1 MNNLEF
7 IKLSNMLVDEISL
20 PLFRQYVNVIFSAD
34 NCKYIIR
41 NLIGKLA
48 AEGET
53 NHMDMS
59 KEIGYVKN
67 VTLKEVMAVTRTD
80 RHADTYRRFYDLM
93 KDWGEDYWAKKI
105 ALAQTMPYTELD
117 SPGWVDPYTGYID
130 EEEFFLANTNIRSV
144 KVKASADDPRYQE
157 LFSEY
162 WSLEEYQMFLD
173 AQEGFNEVFDE
184 IELLDDDHD
193 TKVWQYSTMQ
203 NDELP
208 TSESGEC
215 SRRYGKNRK
224 VLLQMVEA
232 AESTGMMDELK
243 GMIRSSNEFK
253 KITYIMQY
261 LAREN
266 YSPADILNPI
276 TFLLEDYGLTL
287 TDLKKIKLPFHST
300 GNLKSWYLTH
310 GLNLRENNER
320 DSMGQMVDADEMF
333 VEKFCEETLNLY
345 VQNIALP
352 DSSDVTKSPAFVEA
366 YLHNV
371 LNKRDTSKA
380 KALTASW
387 DAWRASL
394 DPEAASAYRK
404 VKNITGSHK
413 EANKVFFKMYS
424 RYNITSLGSKTMTL
438 TSPNPKAYVPSK
450 KVSIRQAAAMLKSGL
465 IRLDAEGKKR
475 LTAKLAELN
484 VEQEV
489 VALFG

>member
-1 MNNLEF
+1 
-7 IKLSNMLVDEISL
+7 
-20 PLFRQYVNVIFSAD
+20 
-34 NCKYIIR
+34 
-41 NLIGKLA
+41 
-48 AEGET
+48 
-53 NHMDMS
+53 
-59 KEIGYVKN
+59 
-67 VTLKEVMAVTRTD
+67 
-80 RHADTYRRFYDLM
+80 
-93 KDWGEDYWAKKI
+93 
-105 ALAQTMPYTELD
+105 
-117 SPGWVDPYTGYID
+117 
-130 EEEFFLANTNIRSV
+130 
-144 KVKASADDPRYQE
+144 
-157 LFSEY
+157 
-162 WSLEEYQMFLD
+162 
-173 AQEGFNEVFDE
+173 
-184 IELLDDDHD
+184 
-193 TKVWQYSTMQ
+193 MQ

-232 AESTGMMDELK
+232 AESNGMMDELK
-243 GMIRSSNEFK
+243 DMIRTSDEFK
-253 KITYIMQY
+253 KIKYIMQY

-287 TDLKKIKLPFHST
+287 TDLKKVKLPFHST
-300 GNLKSWYLTH
+300 GNLKAWYLTH

-320 DSMGQMVDADEMF
+320 DSMGTMVDADEMF
-333 VEKFCEETLNLY
+333 VEKFCDETLTLY

-352 DSSDVTKSPAFVEA
+352 ESTDVTKSPAFVEA

-387 DAWRASL
+387 DAWRTSL
-394 DPEAASAYRK
+394 DPEAAAAYRK
-404 VKNITGSHK
+404 VKNTTGSHK

-424 RYNITSLGSKTMTL
+424 RYNITGIAQGETSKQVNGL
-438 TSPNPKAYVPSK
+438 ILKSPNPKAYVPSK

-475 LTAKLAELN
+475 LTAKLAELQ
-484 VEQEV
+484 VEQGL